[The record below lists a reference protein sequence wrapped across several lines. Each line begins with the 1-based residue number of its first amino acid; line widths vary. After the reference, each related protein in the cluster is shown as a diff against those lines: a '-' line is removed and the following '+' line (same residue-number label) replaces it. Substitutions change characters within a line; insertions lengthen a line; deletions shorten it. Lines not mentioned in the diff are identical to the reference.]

1 MRVWIVSHKSIT
13 DSHKSQKWPFFS
25 IRPVFGSPHTG
36 APHHHSYC
44 YRHTVLQWRDESSR
58 RCKKLTDYNSIRTEG
73 NHELSV
79 ARATVRRQNE
89 KTGQVLCATNPLLT
103 LIHNSHHHDRNE
115 DNYFCNGFQHPKVGQ
130 CQFAFVKKTT
140 INSSVL
146 PDPFG
151 IFYGGLKL
159 INTRIPFDNGLFNYC
174 LTSIEIK
181 L

>member
-1 MRVWIVSHKSIT
+1 MSVWIVSHKSIT

-130 CQFAFVKKTT
+130 CL
-140 INSSVL
+140 SVL
-146 PDPFG
+146 SWKRPALTVR
-151 IFYGGLKL
+151 FYQTLLVFFMEGW
-159 INTRIPFDNGLFNYC
+159 NW
-174 LTSIEIK
+174 LTLESLSITDYSIIV
-181 L
+181 